1 MFAGITGLKYYDI
14 WCRIKVDIIYT
25 IRTCV
30 CVCLF
35 VRIHAHCLTNFNF
48 SYASVIVRN
57 QQTTKDPILYLY
69 MYIYINAVYIFV
81 ITGIQRGFEK
91 SYIVSESLVFS
102 ISANQQSQNTART
115 LIYSRV
121 ETTLLSNYGFARTL
135 QNNICIPECA
145 AGRGG
150 GGIAWR
156 QGLFLRLHESAWIR
170 TMLI

>member
-91 SYIVSESLVFS
+91 V
-102 ISANQQSQNTART
+102 T
-115 LIYSRV
+115 
-121 ETTLLSNYGFARTL
+121 
-135 QNNICIPECA
+135 
-145 AGRGG
+145 
-150 GGIAWR
+150 
-156 QGLFLRLHESAWIR
+156 LFLNRLFSVFQ
-170 TMLI
+170 LINSHKTPRGH